1 MVIYLLKINV
11 VLMLLYGF
19 YRLMYNRDTF
29 FGWRRSV
36 LIGIYLVSL
45 LIPAMN
51 MEYWVQEHAT
61 TVSMAHTYAEV
72 VLPSITVTAVQPVF
86 SWMDAIRYIYL
97 CGVALLFARF
107 LWQLVT
113 IFYLVRT
120 TSVKDVDGIDV
131 HVIKGNGSPFSFFGW
146 IFANPDNHTSEQFNE
161 ILIHESTHAEQIH
174 SFDMMMAEIFTIF
187 CWFNPFAWLMKRE
200 VRMNL
205 EFLADNSVLENG
217 NDQKT
222 YQYHL
227 LGLSYHKNVATISN
241 NFNVLP
247 LKKRIKMMNKK
258 RTREIGKAKYL
269 LFAPLA
275 ATLLIASNIE
285 SVARVISEKV
295 PVTTTIANKTQTVL
309 NDNILPEKLSPK
321 AMASSTELASPA
333 EDAVQDTVIN
343 GKTYREV
350 KKDASGDVYDVVENL
365 PSFPGGPQAL
375 LQWIS
380 ENMQYPDAAKKAGIK
395 GRVIV
400 TFVVRSDGR
409 ITDARVIRGVDPS
422 LDAEALR
429 LINSM
434 PKWTPGVQDGKAVN
448 VRYNVPFSFKLS
460 SEKIQKS
467 DNSASQ
473 SHIE

>member
-1 MVIYLLKINV
+1 
-11 VLMLLYGF
+11 
-19 YRLMYNRDTF
+19 
-29 FGWRRSV
+29 
-36 LIGIYLVSL
+36 
-45 LIPAMN
+45 
-51 MEYWVQEHAT
+51 
-61 TVSMAHTYAEV
+61 
-72 VLPSITVTAVQPVF
+72 
-86 SWMDAIRYIYL
+86 
-97 CGVALLFARF
+97 
-107 LWQLVT
+107 
-113 IFYLVRT
+113 
-120 TSVKDVDGIDV
+120 
-131 HVIKGNGSPFSFFGW
+131 
-146 IFANPDNHTSEQFNE
+146 
-161 ILIHESTHAEQIH
+161 
-174 SFDMMMAEIFTIF
+174 
-187 CWFNPFAWLMKRE
+187 
-200 VRMNL
+200 
-205 EFLADNSVLENG
+205 
-217 NDQKT
+217 
-222 YQYHL
+222 
-227 LGLSYHKNVATISN
+227 
-241 NFNVLP
+241 
-247 LKKRIKMMNKK
+247 MMNKK

-321 AMASSTELASPA
+321 AMASSTELASHA

-350 KKDASGDVYDVVENL
+350 KKDASGEVYDVVENL

-400 TFVVRSDGR
+400 TFVVRSDGS

>member
-1 MVIYLLKINV
+1 
-11 VLMLLYGF
+11 
-19 YRLMYNRDTF
+19 
-29 FGWRRSV
+29 
-36 LIGIYLVSL
+36 
-45 LIPAMN
+45 
-51 MEYWVQEHAT
+51 
-61 TVSMAHTYAEV
+61 
-72 VLPSITVTAVQPVF
+72 
-86 SWMDAIRYIYL
+86 
-97 CGVALLFARF
+97 
-107 LWQLVT
+107 
-113 IFYLVRT
+113 
-120 TSVKDVDGIDV
+120 
-131 HVIKGNGSPFSFFGW
+131 
-146 IFANPDNHTSEQFNE
+146 
-161 ILIHESTHAEQIH
+161 
-174 SFDMMMAEIFTIF
+174 
-187 CWFNPFAWLMKRE
+187 
-200 VRMNL
+200 
-205 EFLADNSVLENG
+205 
-217 NDQKT
+217 
-222 YQYHL
+222 
-227 LGLSYHKNVATISN
+227 
-241 NFNVLP
+241 
-247 LKKRIKMMNKK
+247 MMNKK

-321 AMASSTELASPA
+321 AMASSTELTSPA

-400 TFVVRSDGR
+400 TFVVRNDGR

>member
-1 MVIYLLKINV
+1 
-11 VLMLLYGF
+11 
-19 YRLMYNRDTF
+19 
-29 FGWRRSV
+29 
-36 LIGIYLVSL
+36 
-45 LIPAMN
+45 
-51 MEYWVQEHAT
+51 
-61 TVSMAHTYAEV
+61 
-72 VLPSITVTAVQPVF
+72 
-86 SWMDAIRYIYL
+86 
-97 CGVALLFARF
+97 
-107 LWQLVT
+107 
-113 IFYLVRT
+113 
-120 TSVKDVDGIDV
+120 
-131 HVIKGNGSPFSFFGW
+131 
-146 IFANPDNHTSEQFNE
+146 
-161 ILIHESTHAEQIH
+161 
-174 SFDMMMAEIFTIF
+174 
-187 CWFNPFAWLMKRE
+187 
-200 VRMNL
+200 
-205 EFLADNSVLENG
+205 
-217 NDQKT
+217 
-222 YQYHL
+222 
-227 LGLSYHKNVATISN
+227 
-241 NFNVLP
+241 
-247 LKKRIKMMNKK
+247 MMNKK

-309 NDNILPEKLSPK
+309 NDNILPEKLSSK

-350 KKDASGDVYDVVENL
+350 KKDASGEVYDVVENL

-400 TFVVRSDGR
+400 TFIVRNDGR